1 MNAISR
7 IALSAI
13 VALTVTT
20 LPLASIAAPHARYSD
35 APSYTGQPTLPVTLS
50 MVIAG
55 GGPGEFQTV
64 KLVGLLAGSKTKAE
78 VAKLTN
84 EYGQKNVTS
93 FLDVFN
99 YVISDALSI
108 VRAKRISLH
117 AAPKPAPTD
126 GKALAAALYR
136 LGEYGNGN
144 FDVEYMLDGLV
155 SHGIHVQ
162 VMDDIDK
169 KFGRPAD
176 ANYHKVLQTAMTDL
190 KSVYGF

>member
-1 MNAISR
+1 MNVLSR
-7 IALSAI
+7 FSLSA
-13 VALTVTT
+13 VAALTIAAF
-20 LPLASIAAPHARYSD
+20 PLASLAAPHARYSD

-55 GGPGEFQTV
+55 GGPGKFQTI
-64 KLVGLLAGSKTKAE
+64 KLVSLLAGSKTKAE

-84 EYGQKNVTS
+84 EYGQKNVAS
-93 FLDVFN
+93 FLTVFD
-99 YVISDALSI
+99 YVISDALAI
-108 VRAKRISLH
+108 VQAKHIALP
-117 AAPKPAPTD
+117 AAPKPAPSN

-136 LGEYGNGN
+136 LGEYGSGN

-169 KFGRPAD
+169 KYGRPAD